1 MDIQT
6 LRLFSHLAKG
16 LHFGRTSRACNISPS
31 ALTRT
36 VQRLEEELGEQLFV
50 RDNRS
55 VSLTQAGEYVLAYAE
70 DVLQRREQLQ
80 VQLARSRDLRG
91 TISLYCSVTAA
102 YSVLPSIFQ
111 QFRAAYPNVHI
122 KLQTGDAAKAL
133 TRLQNRE
140 TDLAIAA
147 LPEKLPER
155 LEVLRLTETP
165 LIFIEPTHYPDTVCY
180 QINNSTVD
188 WQKTPIIMP
197 DSGLSRQRLERWFA
211 EKKIVPNIYAE
222 VAGNEAIITMVGLGC
237 GVGVVPQLVLDKSP
251 TQDQVKQLAPSPK
264 LAPFSIAICVMKKKV
279 QSPQVLAFWEIAA
292 QITGEKKSKKRGEPF
307 RIRLF
312 SSEELNF

>member
-55 VSLTQAGEYVLAYAE
+55 VSLTKAGEYVVAYAE
-70 DVLQRREQLQ
+70 DVLQRWEQLQ
-80 VQLARSRDLRG
+80 EQLARTKDLNG
-91 TISLYCSVTAA
+91 TLSLYCSVTAA
-102 YSVLPSIFQ
+102 YSVLPNIFQ
-111 QFRAAYPNVHI
+111 QFRTKYPNIHI

-140 TDLAIAA
+140 TDIAIAA

-155 LEVLRLTETP
+155 IDVLQLTETP
-165 LIFIEPTHYPDTVCY
+165 LIFIEPAHYPETIFY
-180 QINNSTVD
+180 QENTREID

-197 DSGLSRQRLERWFA
+197 DSGLSRQRLDRWFA
-211 EKKIVPNIYAE
+211 EKKIVPNSYAE
-222 VAGNEAIITMVGLGC
+222 VAGNEAIITMVSLGC
-237 GVGVVPQLVLDKSP
+237 GVGLVPELVLDKSP
-251 TQDQVKQLAPSPK
+251 TKDQVKHLTPSPR
-264 LAPFSIAICVMKKKV
+264 LAPFSIGVCILKRKV
-279 QSPQVLAFWEIAA
+279 QSPQVVAFWEIASR
-292 QITGEKKSKKRGEPF
+292 ITLEK
-307 RIRLF
+307 
-312 SSEELNF
+312 